1 MPFDH
6 PPAPPFY
13 ALKEDDKA
21 ALAVISALV
30 FLIYAS
36 IGITLKLIIRLNI
49 TSLKAHDVL
58 LLISVALLF
67 VQTSFV
73 ITACNHGLGRHQNV
87 LQPNELKAFYKVNES
102 LEIQTM

>member
-58 LLISVALLF
+58 LLTSVALLF

-73 ITACNHGLGRHQNV
+73 ITACNHGIGRHQNV
-87 LQPNELKAFYKVNES
+87 LQPNELEAFYKVNES
-102 LEIQTM
+102 PEIQTM